1 LATRLAAYTYAGI
14 IRLVE
19 AAQRSSP
26 PISRLADRFA
36 LASLA
41 TTLALSLGASVFSG
55 DPIRAVAVLV
65 IATPCPLILAVP
77 IAIIAGLSRA
87 AKYGISRAWSL
98 GRQWRTS
105 VRSSSIKRQR

>member
-1 LATRLAAYTYAGI
+1 LSGNLINLNAGFPFDLLATRLAAYSTYA
-14 IRLVE
+14 E

-55 DPIRAVAVLV
+55 DPIRAVA
-65 IATPCPLILAVP
+65 
-77 IAIIAGLSRA
+77 SRRPA
-87 AKYGISRAWSL
+87 P
-98 GRQWRTS
+98 
-105 VRSSSIKRQR
+105 